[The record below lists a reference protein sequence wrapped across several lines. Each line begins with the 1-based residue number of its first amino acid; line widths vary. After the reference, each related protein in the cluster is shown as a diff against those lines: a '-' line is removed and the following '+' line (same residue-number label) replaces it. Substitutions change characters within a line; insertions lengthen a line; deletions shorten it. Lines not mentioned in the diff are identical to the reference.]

1 MFSFR
6 SLFLAGDQ
14 KYVGKTCS
22 QRHVRNLNKFAEH
35 IYIHKHDE
43 IMANSRPVLYEKLSF
58 RPRPGRLNTF
68 LQEERKETIT

>member
-14 KYVGKTCS
+14 KYLGKTCS
-22 QRHVRNLNKFAEH
+22 QRHVRNKFAAQ

-58 RPRPGRLNTF
+58 RRRPGRLNTF